1 MAQFNSNDK
10 DISSWFL
17 WKQESPSLFDEE
29 QEDSFEK
36 TTTKKNRGR

>member
-29 QEDSFEK
+29 QEGSFEK
-36 TTTKKNRGR
+36 TTTKKNKGR